1 MKLLKHWDDNNW
13 LSSKKYID
21 AFCVFVSKQVRFRK
35 DTRILDIGCGRGKI
49 AGAFKRKFKLLNK
62 PIGIDIIHH
71 QDKDKDIEF
80 KKTDIFSYLEKN
92 KNSFDLILIK
102 QTIHF
107 FNPTQ
112 IKKLLRLC
120 KNNLSPQ
127 GVILIFSL
135 ETHHNQIPC
144 FALMKSKLQQGLRR
158 DITIQKIISKSLSK
172 LTKKKFHYQVGVSRT
187 KYIEMIKKK
196 YISCLLDLSQDEI
209 NQGIQEIQSRYKA
222 TIEFKDTLTCMKYIW
237 T

>member
-237 T
+237 A

>member
-21 AFCVFVSKQVRFRK
+21 AFCVFVSKQVRFHK

-49 AGAFKRKFKLLNK
+49 AGAFKRNFKLFNK
-62 PIGIDIIHH
+62 PIGIDIINHS
-71 QDKDKDIEF
+71 DKDKNIEF
-80 KKTDIFSYLEKN
+80 KKIDIFSYLEKN

-120 KNNLSPQ
+120 KNNLSSN
-127 GVILIFSL
+127 GAILIFSL
-135 ETHHNQIPC
+135 ETHRNQIPC
-144 FALMKSKLQQGLRR
+144 FPLMKSRLQQGLKR
-158 DITIQKIISKSLSK
+158 DVKLQKIITKSLSE
-172 LTKKKFHYQVGVSRT
+172 LTKNKFHFPVKIGRG
-187 KYIEMIKKK
+187 KYIDMIKKR

-209 NQGIQEIQSRYKA
+209 DQGVQEFKHQHKA
-222 TIEFKDTLTCMKYIW
+222 TITFKDTLTCMKYI
-237 T
+237 

>member
-21 AFCVFVSKQVRFRK
+21 AFCIFVSKQVQIHK
-35 DTRILDIGCGRGKI
+35 STRVLDIGCGRGKI
-49 AGAFKRKFKLLNK
+49 TGAFKRKFKLLNK

-80 KKTDIFSYLEKN
+80 KKTDIFNYLKKN
-92 KNSFDLILIK
+92 KKHLDLILIK

-107 FNPTQ
+107 FNSTQ
-112 IKKLLRLC
+112 IKKLLKLC

-144 FALMKSKLQQGLRR
+144 FALMKIKLQQGLRR
-158 DITIQKIISKSLSK
+158 DVIIQKIIAKSFPGI
-172 LTKKKFHYQVGVSRT
+172 TKKKFHFPVRVGKN
-187 KYIEMIKKK
+187 KYIEMIKRK
-196 YISCLLDLSQDEI
+196 YISCLLGLNQDEI
-209 NQGIQEIQSRYKA
+209 DKGIQEIQSKYKA
-222 TIEFKDTLTCMKYIW
+222 TIEFKDTLTCMKYI
-237 T
+237 

>member
-120 KNNLSPQ
+120 KNNLSSN

-135 ETHHNQIPC
+135 ETHRNQIPC
-144 FALMKSKLQQGLRR
+144 FSLMKSRLQQGLKR
-158 DITIQKIISKSLSK
+158 DVKIQKIITKSLSGLAK
-172 LTKKKFHYQVGVSRT
+172 NKFHFSVKIRKG
-187 KYIEMIKKK
+187 KYIEMIKKR

-209 NQGIQEIQSRYKA
+209 DQGIQEFKHQHKA
-222 TIEFKDTLTCMKYIW
+222 TIAFKDTLTCMKYIW
-237 T
+237 A

>member
-120 KNNLSPQ
+120 KNNLSSN
-127 GVILIFSL
+127 GVMLIFSL
-135 ETHHNQIPC
+135 ETHRNQIPC
-144 FALMKSKLQQGLRR
+144 FPLMKSRLQQGLKR
-158 DITIQKIISKSLSK
+158 DVKIQKIITKSLSGLAK
-172 LTKKKFHYQVGVSRT
+172 NKFHFSVKIRKG
-187 KYIEMIKKK
+187 KYIEMIKKR

-209 NQGIQEIQSRYKA
+209 DQGVQEFKHQNKA
-222 TIEFKDTLTCMKYIW
+222 TIAFKDTLTCMKYIW
-237 T
+237 A